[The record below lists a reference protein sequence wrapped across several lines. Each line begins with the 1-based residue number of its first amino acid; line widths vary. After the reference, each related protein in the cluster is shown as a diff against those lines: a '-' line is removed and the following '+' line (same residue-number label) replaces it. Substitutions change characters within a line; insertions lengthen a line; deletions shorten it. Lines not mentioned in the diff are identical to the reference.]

1 MKRVVFF
8 VTVLAFLLTL
18 SVVAAEVKGPFVDSI
33 YFDVRMQEEIGIKDT
48 AEGRTDIFFEGLPG
62 PLVQSLDKA
71 TLAKLD
77 LYNIPSG
84 SLSIL
89 MNPIPNEAPYTWT
102 ASGKEY
108 FNPLAIREVRFALNT
123 LINRKYIVDEILGGA
138 GGPMFTM
145 TTPGQPGTVPYEL
158 NAAKMGFTST
168 GDEAKAIADI
178 NAALTKASQL
188 AALKGKLKKG
198 AKFWEYNGQ
207 PITIKFV
214 IRVDDPTVRVREG
227 EYISQQL
234 EKAGIAVEKL
244 MWDRSKANNEVYS
257 GDPADYLWT
266 MYTEGWGAGATRAFW
281 AHIVAQ
287 MHAPWYGYM
296 PGGAVP
302 EFWNYKNDKID
313 ELTIKAYSGNILTAQ
328 EYWDTILEAQRLALL
343 DAVRIQIAYQS
354 DYFAVNKAS
363 MTQRMAYGLGDGLNQ
378 WSLITAKPKT
388 KNLRVTQFSAK
399 GSLFMS
405 SWDPIGVDGFND
417 TYSRTIS
424 DILYDPS
431 MPESP
436 VDGIPIAN
444 RAEVISFETKVH
456 RDADG
461 NLVGEFDAPADAK
474 IYDTKT
480 NKWVALGSGKKAQ
493 SIGKYKMIF
502 SNFHHGIPMSYED
515 YLYGDGF
522 SEEWRKEDEPGDPW
536 YDAEYDSQMSATAD
550 IIVAKVFDEKTN
562 TFTVYGN
569 YNFPLD
575 RDYAAA
581 TLAPGWSPS
590 ANAGIGVSWE
600 ISEALARLVALG
612 KSASGTVWSFSGS
625 KKGTT
630 EVDVLNAKCVA
641 DIKAEL
647 NKMIN
652 EKWIPECLRGYTTA
666 EKAINRYRAAIK
678 WIDTYGHAYISNGPF
693 YLAKYDAN
701 ANYAEVKAFRDATY
715 PHTAQGWLNKLK
727 RTILSVENVEIAML
741 NMRGKDIKVKMRVGQ
756 AIYPEVQTKPATV
769 GTATVT
775 LMTDKGEVVF
785 DAKRTAAGIFEAT
798 IPGSATKDLQAGTYT
813 VVIQLSGDKTV
824 VGTTFT
830 RTIVLR

>member
-8 VTVLAFLLTL
+8 VSVLAFLLTL
-18 SVVAAEVKGPFVDSI
+18 SVVAAEVKGPFVDSV

-48 AEGRTDIFFEGLPG
+48 AEGRSDIFLWGLSG
-62 PLVQSLDKA
+62 PSIQSLDKA
-71 TLAKLD
+71 TLDKLD

-89 MNPIPNEAPYTWT
+89 MNPIPNAAPYTWT
-102 ASGKEY
+102 VEGKEY
-108 FNPLAIREVRFALNT
+108 FNPLAIREIRFAMNT
-123 LINRKYIVDEILGGA
+123 LVNRKYIVDEILGGA

-158 NAAKMGFTST
+158 NAAKMGFTASD
-168 GDEAKAIADI
+168 DEAKAIADI
-178 NAALTKASQL
+178 NEALTKASQL
-188 AALKGKLKKG
+188 AANKGKLKKG
-198 AKFWEYNGQ
+198 AKFWEFNGQ
-207 PITIKFV
+207 PVSVKFV

-234 EKAGIAVEKL
+234 EKAGIYVERL
-244 MWDRSKANNEVYS
+244 MWDRSKANNEVYG

-313 ELTIKAYSGNILTAQ
+313 ELTIKAYSGDILTTQ

-343 DAVRIQIAYQS
+343 DAVRIQIAFQS
-354 DYFAVNKAS
+354 DYYAVNKAN

-417 TYSRTIS
+417 VYSRYIS
-424 DILYDPS
+424 DLLYDPS

-436 VDGIPIAN
+436 VDGIPMAN
-444 RAEVISFETKVH
+444 RAQVVSFETKVH
-456 RDADG
+456 RANDE
-461 NLVGEFDAPADAK
+461 LVGEFDAPANAQ
-474 IYDTKT
+474 IYNSKT
-480 NKWVALGSGKKAQ
+480 NKWEALGAGKKVQ
-493 SIGKYKMIF
+493 SVGKYKMIF
-502 SNFHHGIPMSYED
+502 SNFHHGIPMSRED
-515 YLYGDGF
+515 FLYGSAF

-536 YDAEYDSQMSATAD
+536 YDAEYDSQVSPTAD
-550 IIVAKVFDEKTN
+550 IVVCSVWDEKTN
-562 TFTVYGN
+562 TYTVYGN
-569 YNFPLD
+569 YNFPID
-575 RDYAAA
+575 KDYAAA

-590 ANAGIGVSWE
+590 SNAGIGVSWE
-600 ISEALARLVALG
+600 ISEALARLVAFG
-612 KSASGTVWSFSGS
+612 KSASGEVWSFSGS
-625 KKGTT
+625 TKGTT

-647 NKMIN
+647 NKMIA
-652 EKWIPECLRGYTTA
+652 EKWIPEGLRGFTTA
-666 EKAINRYRAAIK
+666 DKAINRYRAALK
-678 WIDTYGHAYISNGPF
+678 WIDQYGHAYISNGPF
-693 YLAKYDAN
+693 YLARYDAN
-701 ANYAEVKAFRDATY
+701 ANFAEARAFRDPSY

-727 RTILSVENVEIAML
+727 RTVLSVENVEVAML

-756 AIYPEVQTKPATV
+756 SIYPEVLTKPATV
-769 GTATVT
+769 GKGTVT
-775 LMTDKGEVVF
+775 LITAKGEVVF
-785 DAKRTAAGIFEAT
+785 DAKRTAAGVFEAT
-798 IPGSATKDLQAGTYT
+798 VPGSATKDLPAGTYT
-813 VVIQLSGDKTV
+813 LVLQFTGDKSV
-824 VGTTFT
+824 VGTTLT